1 LASGATLH
9 LAPGENPAR
18 WHRIFWALAL
28 GMMPAALMFIG
39 GLKVMQVLVLVVS
52 LPILIIGV
60 VMCLALV
67 RSLRDDVR

>member
-1 LASGATLH
+1 
-9 LAPGENPAR
+9 
-18 WHRIFWALAL
+18 
-28 GMMPAALMFIG
+28 MFIG